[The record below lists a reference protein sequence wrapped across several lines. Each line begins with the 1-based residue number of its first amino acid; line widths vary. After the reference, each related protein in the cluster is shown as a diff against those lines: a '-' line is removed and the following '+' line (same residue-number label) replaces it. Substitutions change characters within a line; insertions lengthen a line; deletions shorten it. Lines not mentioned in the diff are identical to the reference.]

1 LSRIASSRS
10 SYVTNSGLP
19 SRDRLPLLLLLL
31 RADCSVGEE
40 LPLLEASS
48 SVLVLARLSV
58 WTDLLLLLLAEASP
72 LA

>member
-19 SRDRLPLLLLLL
+19 WCHRLALLLLLL
-31 RADCSVGEE
+31 EPVGEE

-48 SVLVLARLSV
+48 SVLVLASLCAC
-58 WTDLLLLLLAEASP
+58 TELLLLLLLLLAASP